1 MAYAEEVVKMILSSF
16 QVLPPGKG
24 SLYNRLFLMGTEVVL
39 GLAPAPEYTFLAYL
53 CFSCWK
59 LLQGCS
65 SLTSGYLVIVDM
77 TLDLVTG
84 NHYHRQLLTQGGAL
98 SNTCHWENRPT
109 HSGGLSTVTCQRGG
123 ETRCRPRKGKLKE
136 TSPSRHQDGR
146 EQLATTTPHHR
157 EPDHQIHDERDRSKP
172 HTLKTE

>member
-1 MAYAEEVVKMILSSF
+1 MILSSF

-84 NHYHRQLLTQGGAL
+84 NHYV
-98 SNTCHWENRPT
+98 C
-109 HSGGLSTVTCQRGG
+109 VTCC
-123 ETRCRPRKGKLKE
+123 TRILVNNSKCVLAVSCFTLFSWFSLTRAILRTPWLSIITLQHVFDTPQKKACPYFCPLFQKLWL
-136 TSPSRHQDGR
+136 G
-146 EQLATTTPHHR
+146 
-157 EPDHQIHDERDRSKP
+157 
-172 HTLKTE
+172 